1 MYLLERGSAPVPG
14 FKLKGK
20 HMRNSKVWIPAI
32 LGIAAFLFFATVYP
46 YHLRFSEQYQM
57 FLFTGEYFLSFMNRP
72 GGFAAYI
79 GAFLTQFAYIPV
91 LGALVNAALIAL
103 TAFLS
108 GLCIEK
114 ALSRPAGSM
123 QILPAATLFCM
134 MCNENFKL
142 AGAVAFVMILIFLR
156 IMVQS
161 RSAVV
166 LVLGQ
171 ALLYWLAGGMA
182 MQAIVLLP
190 VYAYMC
196 GGKTARTL
204 LICASASGLCLLAA
218 ILLCQYPPMRLLFG
232 TEYFRYPVLFA
243 AQWLFCLAMIL
254 PLVICRKRWMRAAA
268 LLGCA
273 VAAVI
278 MPDMK
283 KERTIRYDYLA
294 YRGRFKEI
302 IEMAE
307 KKTPQTRIQMN
318 SLNLALA
325 ATSKVNR
332 LYDFPQ
338 NGVQGIMPPYR
349 RDFVSTLTLAEILWR
364 SGQTAA
370 AQVYVFEA
378 QECIPD
384 YQKSA
389 RCYMRLAE
397 TAIVM
402 GTYEVAEKYLSAL
415 SHTLFYSGWAR
426 NAMAYLGNEQKIA
439 SHDVWGRQRDYMY
452 DEDFYYDVN
461 NFGLM
466 LYRLVKANPN
476 NVVAQNLLT
485 AYQALADN
493 N

>member
-1 MYLLERGSAPVPG
+1 MSNG
-14 FKLKGK
+14 
-20 HMRNSKVWIPAI
+20 KVWISTLP
-32 LGIAAFLFFATVYP
+32 GIAAFLFFALVYP
-46 YHLRFSEQYQM
+46 YHLRFAEQYQM
-57 FLFTGEYFLSFMNRP
+57 FLYTGEYFLGFMNRP

-91 LGALVNAALIAL
+91 LGALVNASLVSF
-103 TAFLS
+103 TTFLS

-114 ALSRPAGSM
+114 ALSRPAAGM
-123 QILPAATLFCM
+123 QILPAAALFCM

-142 AGAVAFVMILIFLR
+142 AGALAFVMILIFLR
-156 IMVQS
+156 VMLQP
-161 RSAVV
+161 RSALA

-171 ALLYWLAGGMA
+171 AILYWLAGGMA
-182 MQAIVLLP
+182 MQAIILLP
-190 VYAYMC
+190 VYACMC
-196 GGKTARTL
+196 GGKPVRTFL
-204 LICASASGLCLLAA
+204 LCAAASGLCLVAA
-218 ILLCQYPPMRLLFG
+218 ILLCQYPPIRLLFG

-243 AQWLFCLAMIL
+243 AQWFFCLAMIL
-254 PLVICRKRWMRAAA
+254 PLVIGRKRWMRVAAILGCVVAAA
-268 LLGCA
+268 
-273 VAAVI
+273 V

-283 KERTIRYDYLA
+283 KERTIKYDYFA

-325 ATSKVNR
+325 ATSRIDR

-338 NGVQGIMPPYR
+338 NGVQGIMPPYS
-349 RDFVSTLTLAEILWR
+349 RDFVGTLTLAEILWR

-389 RCYMRLAE
+389 RCYRRLAE

-415 SHTLFYSGWAR
+415 SHTLFYSSWAR
-426 NAMAYLGNEQKIA
+426 NAMTYLGDEQKIA

-461 NFGLM
+461 NFALM

-476 NVVAQNLLT
+476 NVVAQNLLV
-485 AYQALADN
+485 AYQALAN
-493 N
+493 KN